1 MKTIVITG
9 PSGSGKSFLTNNLS
23 KLFNNSIVIRTDSYY
38 KDNLFIRFIS
48 IFLYDI
54 YDRPF
59 SIKKNEIMKTIK
71 SIYNKDSIISFYKY
85 DFKRKNSL
93 HSKIS
98 INYNES
104 NQFLILEGIFA
115 HRLDLNYQD
124 TINIVCEEQ
133 KELCFKRRLKR
144 DLQERGRDRREVYKK
159 FNKSWD
165 LFNEN
170 IQSYLNKYKVMS
182 INPLDMISY
191 NKLVSKLQKKIT
203 RKNNWFTSLSYLLIL
218 KFIVPTF

>member
-9 PSGSGKSFLTNNLS
+9 ASGSGKSFLTNTLS

-38 KDNLFIRFIS
+38 KDNFFIRFIS
-48 IFLYDI
+48 KFLYDI

-59 SIKKNEIMKTIK
+59 SIKKKEIMKTIK
-71 SIYNKDSIISFYKY
+71 SVYNKDSIISFYKY

-93 HSKIS
+93 HSKRS
-98 INYNES
+98 IKYNES

-115 HRLDLNYQD
+115 HRLDLNYQE
-124 TINIVCEEQ
+124 TINIVCVEQ

-144 DLQERGRDRREVYKK
+144 DLQERGRDSREVYKK
-159 FNKSWD
+159 FNKSWY

-170 IQSYLNKYKVMS
+170 IQSYLNNYKVMS

-191 NKLVSKLQKKIT
+191 NKLVLKLQKQ
-203 RKNNWFTSLSYLLIL
+203 KNN
-218 KFIVPTF
+218 

>member
-9 PSGSGKSFLTNNLS
+9 PSGSGKSFLTNTLS

-38 KDNLFIRFIS
+38 KDNLLIRFIS

-71 SIYNKDSIISFYKY
+71 SVHNKDSIISFYKY

-115 HRLDLNYQD
+115 HRLDLNYQE

-170 IQSYLNKYKVMS
+170 IQSYLNNYKVMS

-191 NKLVSKLQKKIT
+191 NKLVLKLKKQ
-203 RKNNWFTSLSYLLIL
+203 KNN
-218 KFIVPTF
+218 

>member
-9 PSGSGKSFLTNNLS
+9 PSGSGKSFLTNTLS

-71 SIYNKDSIISFYKY
+71 SVYNKDSIISFYKY

-98 INYNES
+98 INYNEC
-104 NQFLILEGIFA
+104 NQYLILEGIFA
-115 HRLDLNYQD
+115 HRLDLNYQE

-144 DLQERGRDRREVYKK
+144 DLQERGRDRREVYEK
-159 FNKSWD
+159 FN
-165 LFNEN
+165 
-170 IQSYLNKYKVMS
+170 
-182 INPLDMISY
+182 
-191 NKLVSKLQKKIT
+191 
-203 RKNNWFTSLSYLLIL
+203 
-218 KFIVPTF
+218 

>member
-9 PSGSGKSFLTNNLS
+9 PSGSGKSFLTNTLS
-23 KLFNNSIVIRTDSYY
+23 QLFNNSIVIRTDSYY

-85 DFKRKNSL
+85 DFKRKKSL

-98 INYNES
+98 INYNECS
-104 NQFLILEGIFA
+104 QFLILEGIFA
-115 HRLDLNYQD
+115 HRLDLNYQE

-170 IQSYLNKYKVMS
+170 IQSYLNNYKVMS
-182 INPLDMISY
+182 INPLDMNSY
-191 NKLVSKLQKKIT
+191 NKLVLKLHKQ
-203 RKNNWFTSLSYLLIL
+203 KNN
-218 KFIVPTF
+218 